1 VAKPPNSLAANL
13 DKLIYEVRGQR
24 VMLDSDL
31 AEIYDVSTKRL
42 LEQVRRNLDRFPR
55 DFAFQITRGEYQVL
69 RPQIAT
75 LKTGR
80 GQHRKYLPFVFTEH
94 GALMAANVLNSPRA
108 VQMSVLWSARS

>member
-1 VAKPPNSLAANL
+1 MAKPPNSLTANL

-55 DFAFQITRGEYQVL
+55 DFAFQITRDEHQVP
-69 RPQIAT
+69 RSQIAT

-80 GQHRKYLPFVFTEH
+80 GQHRKYLPLTDPKMN
-94 GALMAANVLNSPRA
+94 LAAIWPTC
-108 VQMSVLWSARS
+108 